1 MFKILTTYSTMKKIK
16 FLLLPVLAFL
26 LSSHMTF
33 AQLNQGWT
41 NLFDGK
47 SLKGWKPLA
56 GKASFKV
63 EVGAIV
69 GTTVMN
75 AGGNSFLVTEKEY
88 GDFILELDEK
98 IDSTL
103 SNSGIQTRSHLDPQG
118 NKGIGKVYG
127 RQVEI

>member
-1 MFKILTTYSTMKKIK
+1 MKKIK

-63 EVGAIV
+63 EDGAIV

-98 IDSTL
+98 RSKIA
-103 SNSGIQTRSHLDPQG
+103 SGETVIREICTPYELLEAQLKANLLTRE
-118 NKGIGKVYG
+118 K
-127 RQVEI
+127 